1 MIKIEF
7 SEDYNIPVIRA
18 ALVESY
24 MGYAGDVLPDLL
36 GTTKDKLESL
46 HKDFKQQ
53 TEQNSLSVTLSLD
66 DWKVLYHTINIVVH
80 ELGPEDLLTMTG
92 CFGIEFLNTARA
104 IYLKIFD
111 RKGTLYWTK
120 DNIHE

>member
-36 GTTKDKLESL
+36 GTIKI
-46 HKDFKQQ
+46 
-53 TEQNSLSVTLSLD
+53 LSNRPS
-66 DWKVLYHTINIVVH
+66 
-80 ELGPEDLLTMTG
+80 
-92 CFGIEFLNTARA
+92 
-104 IYLKIFD
+104 KI
-111 RKGTLYWTK
+111 LCQ
-120 DNIHE
+120 